1 MAKKKNESKKT
12 ATQPTQYPSLPNVLQ
27 LTKTTTHMLWSNKA
41 VLGGIALIYGLLSI
55 VLVQGLAATTDVV
68 SVKQQLNQVFTG
80 NLGSVASSF
89 SVFMILV
96 GSAGSG
102 SSQSAGVYQFFLGLI
117 ASLAIIWALR
127 QLYSN
132 VTIRIRDAYYR
143 GMTPLVPFVLV
154 LLMVGL
160 QLLPMLIGSSI
171 YSTVISNGIAV
182 TAIEKLLWLALFLGL
197 TAVSLYFISSSVI
210 ALYIATLPDMTPLKA
225 LRSAKELV
233 KNRRWLVIRKLLFL
247 PVALLVAAA
256 VIMLPVI
263 AIIPIIAPWLFFVL
277 TMMALVV
284 IHTYIY
290 TLYRELIRE

>member
-1 MAKKKNESKKT
+1 M
-12 ATQPTQYPSLPNVLQ
+12 
-27 LTKTTTHMLWSNKA
+27 
-41 VLGGIALIYGLLSI
+41 LGGIALIYGLLSI

-247 PVALLVAAA
+247 PVALLVVAA

-277 TMMALVV
+277 TMLALVV

>member
-12 ATQPTQYPSLPNVLQ
+12 AAKLTQYPSLPNVLQ
-27 LTKTTTHMLWSNKA
+27 LTKTTTQMLWSNKA

-55 VLVQGLAATTDVV
+55 LLVQGLAATTDVV

-80 NLGSVASSF
+80 NLGSIASSF

-154 LLMVGL
+154 LLVVGL

-277 TMMALVV
+277 TMLALVV

>member
-277 TMMALVV
+277 TMLALVV